1 MTNLELGSRISA
13 YRQNKNMTQE
23 ELANRI
29 GVTPQALSKWER
41 NQSLPDVTLLI
52 SLCKVLEIR
61 ADCLLGTD
69 SQSITESTDK
79 DTEDKILRHLRS
91 CLPPLE
97 LIFSV
102 SLVPAFSNNYV
113 KDFEDVRTRLAK
125 EGILMPL
132 VWIRDEGML
141 KENQFMI
148 LAYRNVLH
156 SEVLCGSAEEN
167 YEKIITCLEKTVR
180 DRYADILN
188 KDIVKKLVDNLAVA
202 YPALVENTVPDKIS
216 YGFLLDLLKEF
227 LAQGKPICYLPKII
241 ERAESLLQKNPVLS
255 SEQIAIQIAGELE
268 TAKSIFEFLS

>member
-1 MTNLELGSRISA
+1 MMNLELGRRISL

-69 SQSITESTDK
+69 AQSITESTDK
-79 DTEDKILRHLRS
+79 DTEDTILHHLRN

-102 SLVPAFSNNYV
+102 SFVPAFSNNYV

-132 VWIRDEGML
+132 VWIRDEEML
-141 KENQFMI
+141 KDNQFMI

-156 SEVLCGSAEEN
+156 SEVLCGSEEAH
-167 YEKIITCLEKTVR
+167 YAKMIACLEKTVR
-180 DRYADILN
+180 NRYADILN
-188 KDIVKKLVDNLAVA
+188 KDLVKQLADNLAVA
-202 YPALVENTVPDKIS
+202 YPALVENTVPGKIS
-216 YGFLLDLLKEF
+216 YGFLLNLLKEF

-241 ERAESLLQKNPVLS
+241 ERTESLLQENPILS
-255 SEQIAIQIAGELE
+255 PQQLAVQIAGELE
-268 TAKSIFEFLS
+268 TEKSIFEFLS

>member
-1 MTNLELGSRISA
+1 MKNLELGIRISS

-29 GVTPQALSKWER
+29 GITPQALSKWER

-52 SLCKVLEIR
+52 SLCNILEIS
-61 ADCLLGTD
+61 ADTLLGTD
-69 SQSITESTDK
+69 AQKITERTDK
-79 DTEDKILRHLRS
+79 DTENKILHHLRN

-102 SLVPAFSNNYV
+102 SLVPAFSNEYV

-156 SEVLCGSAEEN
+156 NEVLCGNEEEN
-167 YEKIITCLEKTVR
+167 YEKIIACLEKTVR
-180 DRYADILN
+180 DRYMDILS
-188 KDIVKKLVDNLAVA
+188 KDLVKKLVDNLAAA
-202 YPALVENTVPDKIS
+202 YPALVENTVPDKLS
-216 YGFLLDLLKEF
+216 YGFLLDILKKF
-227 LAQGKPICYLPKII
+227 MAQGKSICYLPKII
-241 ERAESLLQKNPVLS
+241 ERAESLLRENPVLS
-255 SEQIAIQIAGELE
+255 PEQIAVQIARELE
-268 TAKSIFEFLS
+268 TTKSILEFLS

>member
-1 MTNLELGSRISA
+1 MTNLELGRRISS

-41 NQSLPDVTLLI
+41 NQSLPDVSLLI

-69 SQSITESTDK
+69 AQSITESTDK
-79 DTEDKILRHLRS
+79 DTEDKILHHLRS

-132 VWIRDEGML
+132 VWIRDEEML

-180 DRYADILN
+180 DRYTDILN

-202 YPALVENTVPDKIS
+202 YPALVEHTVPDKIS
-216 YGFLLDLLKEF
+216 YGFLLDILKQF

-241 ERAESLLQKNPVLS
+241 ERAESLLQENPALS
-255 SEQIAIQIAGELE
+255 SEQIAVQIAGELE
-268 TAKSIFEFLS
+268 TAKSIFEFMS

>member
-1 MTNLELGSRISA
+1 MTNLELGSRISS

-69 SQSITESTDK
+69 TQSITESTDK
-79 DTEDKILRHLRS
+79 DTEDKILHHLRN

-102 SLVPAFSNNYV
+102 SLVPVFSNNYV

-132 VWIRDEGML
+132 VWIRDEEML

-148 LAYRNVLH
+148 LAYRNVLY
-156 SEVLCGSAEEN
+156 SEVLCGSEEAH
-167 YEKIITCLEKTVR
+167 YAKMIACLEKTVR
-180 DRYADILN
+180 NRYADILN
-188 KDIVKKLVDNLAVA
+188 KDLVKQLVDNLAVA

-227 LAQGKPICYLPKII
+227 LTQGKPICYLPKII
-241 ERAESLLQKNPVLS
+241 EQAESLLQENPILS
-255 SEQIAIQIAGELE
+255 PQQLAVQIAEELE
-268 TAKSIFEFLS
+268 ATKSIADFLS

>member
-1 MTNLELGSRISA
+1 MMKLELGSRISS

-29 GVTPQALSKWER
+29 GITPQALSKWER
-41 NQSLPDVTLLI
+41 NQSLPDITLLI
-52 SLCKVLEIR
+52 SLCNVLEIS

-69 SQSITESTDK
+69 AQKITERTDK
-79 DTEDKILRHLRS
+79 DTEDKILRHLRN

-102 SLVPAFSNNYV
+102 SLVPALSKDYV
-113 KDFEDVRTRLAK
+113 KDFENVRTRLAK
-125 EGILMPL
+125 EGVLMPL
-132 VWIRDEGML
+132 VWIRDEEML

-148 LAYRNVLH
+148 LAYRNILYD
-156 SEVLCGSAEEN
+156 EVLCGSEEEN
-167 YEKIITCLEKTVR
+167 YKKMIACLEKTVR

-216 YGFLLDLLKEF
+216 HGFLLDILKKF
-227 LAQGKPICYLPKII
+227 MAQGNSICYLPKII
-241 ERAESLLQKNPVLS
+241 ERAESLLQENPVLS
-255 SEQIAIQIAGELE
+255 SEQIAIQIAGELV
-268 TAKSIFEFLS
+268 TAKSMLKVMV